1 MAKGAAVST
10 VRPMSAEEVAVYP
23 RVGVVVLNWRR
34 AKDTIEC
41 VRSLQAMSYPRF
53 DIVIVDNASADGSTG
68 MLRAA
73 FPGITVIENS
83 ENLGYAGGNNVGI
96 RYALERGADY
106 VLLLNNDTVVAPNL
120 LRDLVVAAES
130 DRRIGIVGP
139 EICDYHDPT
148 TIWFTGAMIDWWTGA
163 SPHIGLGE
171 RDHGQYHQRVEVDR
185 LTGCAMM
192 VRRDVFERV
201 GVFDPEYFLYYE
213 DVDFC
218 VRAAKAGYK
227 SYCVQTAK
235 VWHKVSSSTRA
246 NEKSALHAY
255 YQTRNR
261 LLFLSKNSRIA
272 VSLHGMNCLLFGYY
286 LMRAMWPPF
295 RRSSRARYAGRAAG
309 LIDFYRGRFG
319 IKAAYHRAHESR
331 PPSMLVR

>member
-1 MAKGAAVST
+1 MSVEAVAMDPNVT
-10 VRPMSAEEVAVYP
+10 
-23 RVGVVVLNWRR
+23 VVVLNWRF

-41 VRSLQAMSYPRF
+41 VQSLQTILYRRF
-53 DIVIVDNASADGSTG
+53 EIVIVDNASADGSAAV
-68 MLRAA
+68 LRAA
-73 FPGITVIENS
+73 FPEMTVIENS

-106 VLLLNNDTVVAPNL
+106 VLLLNNDTVVSPTL
-120 LRDLVVAAES
+120 LQDLVAAAES
-130 DRRIGIVGP
+130 DRGIGIVGP
-139 EICDYHDPT
+139 KIYDYHDPT

-171 RDHGQYHQRVEVDR
+171 RDHGQYNQRVAVDR

-201 GVFDPEYFLYYE
+201 GLFDPEYFLYYE

-218 VRAAKAGYK
+218 VRAAKAGYQL
-227 SYCVQTAK
+227 YCIQTTK
-235 VWHKVSSSTRA
+235 VWHKVSSSTGA

-261 LLFLSKNSRIA
+261 LLFLYKNARI
-272 VSLHGMNCLLFGYY
+272 VLSLHGINCLLFGYC
-286 LMRAMWPPF
+286 LLRAILPLVD
-295 RRSSRARYAGRAAG
+295 RSSRARYAGRAAA
-309 LIDFYRGRFG
+309 LIDFYAGRFG
-319 IKAAYHRAHESR
+319 IKAAYHQSQEG
-331 PPSMLVR
+331 PVR